1 MRHNT
6 MHENGTPANRR
17 RLAALSTTLAVVL
30 VVVVVAVTVVGPV
43 RTIDWLV
50 NDLTP
55 VVVVTGVVIASVAL
69 LGWAL
74 KRLPESPLR
83 DWYQ

>member
-1 MRHNT
+1 MRHA
-6 MHENGTPANRR
+6 MRHENGTLANRR
-17 RLAALSTTLAVVL
+17 RLTALSTTLAVVL
-30 VVVVVAVTVVGPV
+30 VVVVAATVVGPA

-50 NDLTP
+50 NVLTP
-55 VVVVTGVVIASVAL
+55 LVVVTGVVIASLAL
-69 LGWAL
+69 LGWAI